1 MATTRKT
8 KVMSYFLVMPF
19 PPPASPPPA
28 FLPPA
33 FLPPAS
39 PPPVSP
45 PPPPPPPP
53 LNNDSKID
61 SDHR

>member
-19 PPPASPPPA
+19 PPPVSPLPAFPPPA
-28 FLPPA
+28 SPL
-33 FLPPAS
+33 PAS

-45 PPPPPPPP
+45 PPLPP